1 MLAVT
6 NDARLPAATLETSRL
21 ILRPHGR
28 EHFEAIAHMSA
39 DPGTFRFS
47 ERGPMSRDEA
57 WTRLLR
63 NAGHWSLF
71 GYGIFTI
78 EEKASGRFVGEA
90 GFSHF
95 ERALGGD
102 FDPYPEGAWTVVKDA
117 QGRGYATEAV
127 TAALA
132 WTEAR
137 LSPERTVCMIHKENA
152 ASMRVADKLGYSAFR
167 ECTYRGYGARL
178 FARASEPQ

>member
-6 NDARLPAATLETSRL
+6 NDARVPAATLETSRL
-21 ILRPHGR
+21 ILRPHGL
-28 EHFEAIAHMSA
+28 EHLDAVARMSA
-39 DPGTFRFS
+39 EPGTFRFS

-71 GYGIFTI
+71 GYGIFAI
-78 EEKASGRFVGEA
+78 EEKKSGRFVGEC

-95 ERALGGD
+95 ERALGRD
-102 FDPYPEGAWTVVKDA
+102 FDPYPEGAWTVVQEA
-117 QGRGYATEAV
+117 QGLGYATEAV
-127 TAALA
+127 AAALA

-137 LSPERTVCMIHKENA
+137 LSPQRTVCMIHLENA
-152 ASMRVADKLGYSAFR
+152 ASMRVADKLGYSSFR
-167 ECTYRGYGARL
+167 EATYRGYRARL
-178 FARASEPQ
+178 FERPSSRA